1 MDLHEHGGHEHGA
14 AVFGR
19 RTPPLPRRPLGERA
33 MTDAERQARRHA
45 RKEERTARWRDAL
58 ERIRTA
64 RTVREARAIAEEA
77 LAEKPP
83 EGGGG

>member
-1 MDLHEHGGHEHGA
+1 
-14 AVFGR
+14 
-19 RTPPLPRRPLGERA
+19 

-45 RKEERTARWRDAL
+45 RKEERIARWRAAL

-64 RTVREARAIAEEA
+64 RTLREARAIAEAA

-83 EGGGG
+83 EGEG